1 MTKLLGQ
8 LTPALLALFII
19 LAGST
24 SRALAA
30 LPTYAVLATDP
41 HLAAVAGITSASNDF
56 ERLIKP
62 YL

>member
-1 MTKLLGQ
+1 MTGQ

-19 LAGST
+19 LGGST
-24 SRALAA
+24 SPALAA

-41 HLAAVAGITSASNDF
+41 HPAAAAGIKSASNDF
-56 ERLIKP
+56 ERHIKP